1 VEIST
6 EKMLE
11 RLVAIDTTSS
21 RSNLALIETVADH
34 LDGHGVAVTL
44 VHDAGGHKANLFAT
58 VGPDTD
64 GGIVLSGHTD
74 CVPVDERQWSCDPFR
89 AVSRDGRIY
98 GRGTCDMKGFIAAV
112 LARVPEMI
120 AARPAIPLHLAF
132 SYDEE
137 LGCRGVPGLLAR
149 IAGELPQPRI
159 AIIGEPTGMT
169 LVNAHKGIA
178 AFETV
183 VEGLEAHS
191 SVPDAGLSAV
201 VHGAEIV
208 LCLDRIARELAEHG
222 ERDDT
227 FVPPYTTI
235 NVGRV
240 DGGAAINVV
249 AGQCRIQWECRPIP
263 GAEADE
269 ILERLGRFVEYDL
282 LKRMR
287 ERHPDASVITL
298 MDHAVP
304 PLIPGTDSPAEALVR
319 RLAGVEEVRG
329 VAFTTEAGLFQQAG
343 MSAVVV
349 GPGFIEQA
357 HKPDEYVSIEQ
368 LEACERFLRKLIQ
381 HAAKN
386 A

>member
-1 VEIST
+1 MEIST
-6 EKMLE
+6 AKLLE

-21 RSNLALIETVADH
+21 RSNLALIETVADY
-34 LDGHGVAVTL
+34 LDGHGVAVKL
-44 VHDAGGHKANLFAT
+44 IHDAGHHKANLFAT
-58 VGPDTD
+58 IGPERD

-74 CVPVDERQWSCDPFR
+74 CVPVDARQWSSDPFR

-112 LARVPEMI
+112 LALVPEMI
-120 AARPAIPLHLAF
+120 AARPTTPLHLAF

-149 IAGELPQPRI
+149 IAGDLPQPRI

-191 SVPDAGLSAV
+191 SLPDAGLSAV

-208 LCLDRIARELAEHG
+208 LCLDRIAREMAEQGARH
-222 ERDDT
+222 DA

-240 DGGAAINVV
+240 EGGAAFNVV
-249 AGQCRIQWECRPIP
+249 AGTCRIQWECRPIP
-263 GAEADE
+263 GEEADE
-269 ILERLGRFVEYDL
+269 ILRRLERFVEDDL

-287 ERHPDASVITL
+287 ERHAGASVATR
-298 MDHAVP
+298 MDHSAP
-304 PLIPGTDSPAEALVR
+304 PLVPSTDSPAETLAR
-319 RLAGVEEVRG
+319 RLAGIEDAHG

-343 MSAVVV
+343 MSAVVI
-349 GPGFIEQA
+349 GPGFIDQA

-368 LEACERFLRKLIQ
+368 LGACERFLRKLIQ
-381 HAAKN
+381 HAAP
-386 A
+386 